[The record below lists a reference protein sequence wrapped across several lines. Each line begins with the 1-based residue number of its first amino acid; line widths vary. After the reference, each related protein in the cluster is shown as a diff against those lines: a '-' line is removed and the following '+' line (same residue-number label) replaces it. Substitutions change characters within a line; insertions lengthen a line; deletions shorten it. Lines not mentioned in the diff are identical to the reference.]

1 MVHQIVTKVTLE
13 SFRERS
19 SGKKVILLY
28 PWTNYRTLFL
38 THFYEN
44 NQSGLLYYRI
54 TEQQTSL
61 ITWLGGMVEEFDKV
75 KGDFGT
81 ALKKALDS
89 RKKSA
94 SLAEALATDLAGIKA
109 EQTTLYID
117 ELDRIPFDNEFDKFI
132 NTLVAALPPH
142 VQVVFNSRLLMHQPW
157 YDLIQRGDALILGT
171 ERRKDDGMF
180 TLEKKEHPQL
190 EVYALGSG
198 YTVVNGQ
205 TVDNWDGALPRN
217 LFFFFMDRP
226 LVTRREIFETF
237 WPELPVKEATNVF
250 HVTKRKISER
260 ISLKIDPSKTYEM
273 TQYGGGFYTPGE
285 KLTRHYDVFD
295 FQADVER
302 AMISADENQEED
314 LLLRAVE
321 CYKSPFLEDTDMPWI
336 EQRREQLR
344 LLNSQALISLGRI
357 YKRRGDTDQSLGFF
371 TRSLAHTPER
381 EDIHREIMNI
391 YLKLQRKQDAVLQYR
406 QLAETLKT
414 SYNIN
419 PSRETQDL
427 YHIIEAS

>member
-44 NQSGLLYYRI
+44 NQAGLLYYRI
-54 TEQQTSL
+54 TEEQTSL
-61 ITWLGGMVEEFDKV
+61 TAWLSGMLAEFDKI
-75 KGDFGT
+75 KGNFGT
-81 ALKKALDS
+81 ALKSALDS
-89 RKKSA
+89 RKKSVA
-94 SLAEALATDLAGIKA
+94 LAEALASDLSAIKA
-109 EQTTLYID
+109 KQTTLYID
-117 ELDRIPFDNEFDKFI
+117 ELDRIPFDSEFDKFI
-132 NTLVAALPPH
+132 NTLVAALPAH
-142 VQVVFNSRLLMHQPW
+142 VQLVFNSRLLMHQPW
-157 YDLIQRGDALILGT
+157 YDLIQRGDALVLGT

-198 YTVVNGQ
+198 YTIVNGQ
-205 TVDNWDGALPRN
+205 IVDNWDGALPRN

-237 WPELPVKEATNVF
+237 WSELPVKEATNVF

-273 TQYGGGFYTPGE
+273 THYGGGFYTPGE

-302 AMISADENQEED
+302 AMISADENQEEE

-357 YKRRGDTDQSLGFF
+357 YKRRGETDLSLGFF

-391 YLKLQRKQDAVLQYR
+391 YLKLQRKQDALLQYR

-427 YHIIEAS
+427 FHIIESS